1 MSKLLY
7 YFTDF
12 TLSFMIIFSSMWAE
26 NFKIHK
32 LGLEKAEEPEIK
44 LPTYAGSYT
53 MQGNSSK
60 TSTSV
65 SFWRHA
71 EYWPFGVGFSFPE
84 ASPYSGLGFLLCLHQ
99 SSSDVTWMSA
109 CPGQYLLTFTNSSCA
124 WALPARKRVRALNP
138 GSLIPV
144 FGCRALWLFL
154 RLWSFY
160 ININRSVS
168 FVSAAGPH
176 SQARL
181 AECTPVAW
189 PASKVWHCFL
199 AGWPQAS

>member
-1 MSKLLY
+1 MGCHILLHY
-7 YFTDF
+7 SPGIQKSNNEENSLFPC
-12 TLSFMIIFSSMWAE
+12 FSILWV
-26 NFKIHK
+26 
-32 LGLEKAEEPEIK
+32 
-44 LPTYAGSYT
+44 TYEFVGCCSHR
-53 MQGNSSK
+53 Q
-60 TSTSV
+60 SV
-65 SFWRHA
+65 SFRRHA

-84 ASPYSGLGFLLCLHQ
+84 APPYSGLGFLLCLHQ